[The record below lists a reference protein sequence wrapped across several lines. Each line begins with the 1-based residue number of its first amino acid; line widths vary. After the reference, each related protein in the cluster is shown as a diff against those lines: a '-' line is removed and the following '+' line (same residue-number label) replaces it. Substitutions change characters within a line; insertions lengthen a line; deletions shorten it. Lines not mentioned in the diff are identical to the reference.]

1 MTFSLQ
7 IVDVQVYLNPFL
19 QYRHSDFIAGR
30 GVNRFVV
37 IIISFTAYLLSTEWR
52 GPGIDP
58 LPSRRCLTPA
68 LQTCGADMKGVMALF
83 ISRGKCPGQGAPLD
97 ASTPEYRRGFF
108 RRRAPGG
115 GPPPCCRFTGRAR
128 RATNLNFFPHR
139 NFVSGQQKNSH
150 WWKNPAQTSK
160 PHWEV
165 CIPRPQEGP
174 QHLSSKKSAS

>member
-68 LQTCGADMKGVMALF
+68 LQTCGADMKGVMHYFLF
-83 ISRGKCPGQGAPLD
+83 QEASAP
-97 ASTPEYRRGFF
+97 ARARRWTPPPRNTAGDFF
-108 RRRAPGG
+108 GG
-115 GPPPCCRFTGRAR
+115 GLQEAALLRVAVRPGRAR
-128 RATNLNFFPHR
+128 RATSFFPLQIQNKTAAR
-139 NFVSGQQKNSH
+139 GQGNNSRPD
-150 WWKNPAQTSK
+150 PA
-160 PHWEV
+160 
-165 CIPRPQEGP
+165 
-174 QHLSSKKSAS
+174 LFF